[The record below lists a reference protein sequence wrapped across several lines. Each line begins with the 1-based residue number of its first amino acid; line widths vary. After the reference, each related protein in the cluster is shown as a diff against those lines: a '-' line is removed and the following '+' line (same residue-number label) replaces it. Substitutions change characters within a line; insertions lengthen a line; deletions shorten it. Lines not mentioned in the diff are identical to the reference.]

1 MAIPS
6 IAMTLLLT
14 GCVQKDND
22 HDEASKNKQE
32 QKKKDNKKEK
42 SKDKTINN
50 ESDNSN
56 EGFKKNSASHKETQ
70 AEANQR
76 MQEESRSEHNG
87 MSNAEYATKINE
99 EANSGKEYQEY
110 LGAKESQH
118 AITHLTPEQK
128 ANGAGGGG
136 AGWNYAEED
145 ESFSEWKDRR
155 DREKTEAGY

>member
-1 MAIPS
+1 
-6 IAMTLLLT
+6 
-14 GCVQKDND
+14 
-22 HDEASKNKQE
+22 
-32 QKKKDNKKEK
+32 
-42 SKDKTINN
+42 
-50 ESDNSN
+50 
-56 EGFKKNSASHKETQ
+56 
-70 AEANQR
+70 

-99 EANSGKEYQEY
+99 EANSDKEYQEY

-145 ESFSEWKDRR
+145 ESFSDWKARR

>member
-1 MAIPS
+1 
-6 IAMTLLLT
+6 
-14 GCVQKDND
+14 
-22 HDEASKNKQE
+22 
-32 QKKKDNKKEK
+32 
-42 SKDKTINN
+42 
-50 ESDNSN
+50 
-56 EGFKKNSASHKETQ
+56 
-70 AEANQR
+70 

-155 DREKTEAGY
+155 DREKLKQDIDKNILFLILLLVVAVKEIVKKCKQKFIDIKILRKIDVESDFEFIKVILYFSRILISDTK

>member
-1 MAIPS
+1 MEFKYMAIPS

-32 QKKKDNKKEK
+32 QKKKDSKKVYTE
-42 SKDKTINN
+42 NN
-50 ESDNSN
+50 QNSN
-56 EGFKKNSASHKETQ
+56 TEGFKKNSASHKETQ

>member
-1 MAIPS
+1 
-6 IAMTLLLT
+6 
-14 GCVQKDND
+14 
-22 HDEASKNKQE
+22 
-32 QKKKDNKKEK
+32 
-42 SKDKTINN
+42 
-50 ESDNSN
+50 
-56 EGFKKNSASHKETQ
+56 
-70 AEANQR
+70 

-155 DREKTEAGY
+155 DREKLKQDIDKNILFLILLLVVAVKEIVKKCK

>member
-1 MAIPS
+1 
-6 IAMTLLLT
+6 MTMMKLL
-14 GCVQKDND
+14 KI
-22 HDEASKNKQE
+22 SKNKKRKIIRKRN
-32 QKKKDNKKEK
+32 QKIKLLITSLTE
-42 SKDKTINN
+42 NN
-50 ESDNSN
+50 QNSN
-56 EGFKKNSASHKETQ
+56 TEGFKKNSASHKETQ

>member
-1 MAIPS
+1 
-6 IAMTLLLT
+6 
-14 GCVQKDND
+14 
-22 HDEASKNKQE
+22 
-32 QKKKDNKKEK
+32 
-42 SKDKTINN
+42 INN

-56 EGFKKNSASHKETQ
+56 EVYTENNQNSNTEGFKKNSASHKETQ